1 GSTGEGLALRGQER
15 QEIVRLTAAKNLR
28 VPVLVGVPGAQ
39 MEDTLEFLRFCE
51 SQNIDGYLMPVPL
64 YAKPGVEGQV
74 QWFTTLL
81 ENVSRPAM
89 LY

>member
-1 GSTGEGLALRGQER
+1 
-15 QEIVRLTAAKNLR
+15 
-28 VPVLVGVPGAQ
+28 